1 MRTIAA
7 ATGLSCISQSVY
19 YMGISYCGVGAA
31 FLEKGLL
38 MCFGYSM
45 IYEGHDA
52 MIGGFPYQEARW
64 CRSNTGVG
72 PHIITS

>member
-7 ATGLSCISQSVY
+7 ATGLCCISQSVY
-19 YMGISYCGVGAA
+19 YMGGIFGCGVGAA

-52 MIGGFPYQEARW
+52 
-64 CRSNTGVG
+64 GV
-72 PHIITS
+72 P